1 MIKSVTI
8 FLAQIV
14 LMLLINCI
22 GTDAQ
27 LRFAGTSVSV
37 AYTMN
42 NDNAIKFPNY
52 PIKNLAFTQENLVNF
67 DMNFFAEYNLVENF
81 FTGLE
86 IGFNKFNMRFKAN
99 EPITVII
106 DKQPLDGSILHL
118 LDADINILYP
128 SIYIGYGFGGLSFEV
143 GNRFDFNIG
152 SSYNTT
158 QKIINPDSL
167 NFINPKGSVDTALSF
182 VKSPVYMP
190 FVRIRYDVGK
200 YIFDRN
206 ELTFQFDLE
215 YSLAINSF
223 ARNTAIKPGII
234 KFGIS
239 VGFDFTSKDA
249 DNKILR
255 DTVYYRDTVVAYSYD
270 VDSVGTKLISVE
282 KQTKEEQTNYVIR
295 YRTEIREHYARD
307 IRKPHALLN
316 GELRTVFV
324 SSDGEEKQECV
335 LESSNLLINR
345 HYPNNEGS
353 KFTTER
359 KSTNNVEIPI
369 IRFYTSIISE
379 AGLDSSKIR
388 LYSSGKLLAEI
399 VKTGEDWN
407 YVDFNIDSLVN
418 LDILQPLN
426 YELILVDLEGQKI
439 IAASGEILLKSK
451 QTHTITTEDIYYI
464 DLKFDSRTIN
474 RLIIKVQQNAK
485 NKPMVCYYSE
495 GVSESAYSQ
504 IQTIANKFPDVKF
517 EKLNSELFRRRFFE
531 LKKKIENYLVFVVK

>member
-1 MIKSVTI
+1 M
-8 FLAQIV
+8 
-14 LMLLINCI
+14 NCI
-22 GTDAQ
+22 ETDAQ
-27 LRFAGTSVSV
+27 LRFAGTSVS
-37 AYTMN
+37 ATYKLN
-42 NDNAIKFPNY
+42 NNKAIIFPNY

-67 DMNFFAEYNLVENF
+67 DINLFAEYNLVENF

-86 IGFNKFNMRFKAN
+86 VGYNKFNMRFKTY

-128 SIYIGYGFGGLSFEV
+128 SIYIGYGFEGFAFEL
-143 GNRFDFNIG
+143 GNRFNFNIV

-167 NFINPKGSVDTALSF
+167 NFINPKGTVDTALSF

-200 YIFDRN
+200 YIFRTN
-206 ELTFQFDLE
+206 AFTLQFDLE

-223 ARNTAIKPGII
+223 AQNTAIKPGII

-239 VGFDFTSKDA
+239 VGFDFTNKDA
-249 DNKILR
+249 DKIILR
-255 DTVYYRDTVVAYSYD
+255 DTVYYRDTVVSYSYNI
-270 VDSVGTKLISVE
+270 DSVGTKLISVE
-282 KQTKEEQTNYVIR
+282 KHTKEEQANSIIR

-307 IRKPHALLN
+307 VRKPRALLN

-345 HYPNNEGS
+345 HYPNNEGNN
-353 KFTTER
+353 FTTER

-388 LYSSGKLLAEI
+388 LYSSGNMLAEI

-418 LDILQPLN
+418 LDKLQSLN
-426 YELILVDLEGQKI
+426 YELILVDLEGQKK
-439 IAASGEILLKSK
+439 IAAFGEILLKSK
-451 QTHTITTEDIYYI
+451 QTHIITTEDIYYI

-474 RLIIKVQQNAK
+474 RLITKVQQDAK
-485 NKPMVCYYSE
+485 NKPLVCYYSE

-504 IQTIANKFPDVKF
+504 IQTIANNFPNVKF
-517 EKLNSELFRRRFFE
+517 EKLSSDLFSSRFFE
-531 LKKKIENYLVFVVK
+531 GKKKIEDDIVFVVK